1 MYSTT
6 YIAKHTIE
14 VILTTALPK
23 HRGSPL
29 FHIYSTNS
37 CTLFVPWVS
46 QNRCLICTKT
56 AVLNVEVENRKS
68 HRKKKPPMHNSTDAL
83 CAFKWVFRL
92 AVFAFLSTKLNVL
105 GADGLMYSLM

>member
-68 HRKKKPPMHNSTDAL
+68 HRKKNPHA
-83 CAFKWVFRL
+83 
-92 AVFAFLSTKLNVL
+92 
-105 GADGLMYSLM
+105 